1 MRSPLAALALLAPAL
16 ACTVPNPYLNR
27 CGNGV
32 FEPLN
37 GEECD
42 DGEENGDAAACTAEC
57 RVALC
62 GDGLVQAGVEECDK
76 GDQNNDQGSCTTL
89 CKPPACGDG
98 IRQYTEE
105 CDDGPLNRWPDDG
118 KGGCSIQCSFLSA
131 CGDGVTNPHFEE
143 CDDANDVETDAC
155 TSACKAA
162 VCGDGFVHAG
172 VEACDDGNADDSD
185 SCTNACEFATCGD
198 GIVQPQS
205 EECDDGND
213 ANDDGCLNACIAAK
227 CGDGVLRTGVEEC
240 DDGNLDPEDGCN
252 DVCAR
257 DRLVFLADILLA
269 PAEVT
274 GIDGADTE
282 CSKIAQ
288 ANGHPEPLSFW
299 AWISDGVMS
308 PDSRFYH
315 AKGRYVLS
323 TGQVIAENWD
333 DLVDGAL
340 AHPIDRT
347 FDGKLLDNEPVW
359 TAVRADGTGY
369 DDSTC
374 EGWSTTDPELK
385 ARWGYSGSSDAG
397 WTDRGEPLANCGTA
411 AMLYCFEFGE

>member
-240 DDGNLDPEDGCN
+240 DDGNTNDDDGCS
-252 DVCAR
+252 DECVL
-257 DRLVFLADILLA
+257 DRLVFILDEPISPANIVGLSGAGVECRKLAKTYDL
-269 PAEVT
+269 P
-274 GIDGADTE
+274 DWD
-282 CSKIAQ
+282 
-288 ANGHPEPLSFW
+288 NYR
-299 AWISDGVMS
+299 AWLSDGDES
-308 PDSRFYH
+308 PSTIF
-315 AKGRYVLS
+315 KQSPGRYVLV
-323 TGQVIAENWD
+323 TGEVVAQSWD
-333 DLVDGAL
+333 DLIDGEL
-340 AHPIDRT
+340 DHPIDRT
-347 FDGKLLDNEPVW
+347 ANGVLKSNVPVW
-359 TAVRADGTGY
+359 TGTFADGTAAPG
-369 DDSTC
+369 DSHC
-374 EGWSTTDPELK
+374 NKWTDSMGEYN
-385 ARWGYSGSSDAG
+385 ARRGSSAEMIAP
-397 WTDRGEPLANCGTA
+397 WTDIGTTTSCTGTA
-411 AMLYCFEFGE
+411 YLYCFQQ